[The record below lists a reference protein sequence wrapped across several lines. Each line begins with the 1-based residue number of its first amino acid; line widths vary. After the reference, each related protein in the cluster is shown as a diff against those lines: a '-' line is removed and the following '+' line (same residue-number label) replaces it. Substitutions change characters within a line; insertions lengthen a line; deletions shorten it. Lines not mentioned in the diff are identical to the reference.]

1 MMARPAITLRSLAV
15 ALPVVFVLHV
25 LEEAPG
31 FVSWFNRHVDPD
43 ITSELFF
50 SVNATAFAITVV
62 VAVLIAAA
70 RDRATAMIA
79 VAWVGF
85 LMLANGLFHLVA
97 AMVQGGYAPGVV
109 SGTLLYLPFSLVF
122 IGVVAR
128 DCRLPLPLA
137 AGVTLLGG
145 LPMYI
150 HGWLIVFRGSRLF

>member
-43 ITSELFF
+43 ITSRLFF
-50 SVNATAFAITVV
+50 SVNATA
-62 VAVLIAAA
+62 
-70 RDRATAMIA
+70 
-79 VAWVGF
+79 
-85 LMLANGLFHLVA
+85 
-97 AMVQGGYAPGVV
+97 VQGGYAPGVV